1 MLLCTLKAALLYKY
15 FPEDIQYKRK
25 YQRMMKQKKK
35 MEMQGEENTD
45 QEAHENDERTD
56 DKIETMQI

>member
-1 MLLCTLKAALLYKY
+1 
-15 FPEDIQYKRK
+15 
-25 YQRMMKQKKK
+25 